1 MGGEGT
7 RNRQDNEVPDLHT
20 KKKNILKN
28 AIETDDKMAA

>member
-7 RNRQDNEVPDLHT
+7 RNRVDNEVPVLRT

-28 AIETDDKMAA
+28 AIETDDEMAA